1 MISKRYLPSVL
12 ITLTVGV
19 NLSTLLCAAISAQES
34 PSCYC
39 DPSVEL
45 TRFTYEDVKMAVPIR
60 ILLYAENQETADK
73 ATEAALARFDELNEI
88 MSDYTEESEV
98 RRLCAVAGSGEMTPV
113 SDDLWR
119 VMRQAFELT
128 ESSGGTFDPTISPVV
143 RLWRR
148 ARRLKHL
155 PRVELMQEALAL
167 VGPELVRFDEEQQA
181 IELLK
186 QDMRIDLGGIAK
198 GDAIDQALA
207 VIREH
212 GINIALVD
220 AGGDVGMGDPP
231 PNRTGWTIGVAA
243 LERDDP
249 PSFYLSLSNCSI
261 ATSGDTWQYV
271 LIEGKRYS
279 HLVDPRTGMGL
290 TDHSNVSIIAPDAIT
305 ADGLASAV
313 SIMGPEEGL
322 ELIESTPDTAAYI
335 IRSPDGDAEIYSSS
349 RWTEYPVVELPSDNE
364 STDKDD

>member
-1 MISKRYLPSVL
+1 MKASGQQDACP
-12 ITLTVGV
+12 
-19 NLSTLLCAAISAQES
+19 A
-34 PSCYC
+34 C
-39 DPSVEL
+39 DPPAEL
-45 TRFTYEDVKMAVPIR
+45 TRFTYEDVKMAVPVR
-60 ILLYAENQETADK
+60 ILLYAEDQESVDRA
-73 ATEAALARFDELNEI
+73 AEAAFARFDELNDI
-88 MSDYTEESEV
+88 MSDYSEESEV
-98 RRLCAVAGSGEMTPV
+98 RRLCAVAGSGEAMPV

-119 VMRQAFELT
+119 VMRCAFELT

-155 PRVELMQEALAL
+155 PREELMQDALVL
-167 VGPELVRFDEEQQA
+167 VGPELVRFDEEHQA

-186 QDMRIDLGGIAK
+186 QGMRIDLGGIAK
-198 GDAIDQALA
+198 GDAIDQALD
-207 VIREH
+207 VLREH
-212 GINIALVD
+212 GINIALID

-249 PSFYLSLSNCSI
+249 PSFYMSLSNCSI

-271 LIEGKRYS
+271 LIDGTRYS
-279 HLVDPRTGMGL
+279 HLVDPRTGIGI
-290 TDHSNVSIIAPDAIT
+290 TDHSNVSVIAPDAIT

-322 ELIESTPDTAAYI
+322 ELIERTSDTAAYI

-349 RWTEYPVVELPSDNE
+349 RWSGYPVVELSSE
-364 STDKDD
+364 TDSIPDEDTK